1 MNKFLFLISI
11 ISLSF
16 TSIGQ
21 NISEDSIYFERAN
34 SYRTYKVWTPEDYDP
49 SQKYIPIYCL
59 DASLLFNVTWANAEI
74 LSWAEIGE
82 IPPVIVVGVFFDQRN
97 DDMTINWENG
107 SLGPQ
112 GIAFKEFLFN
122 DVHEEVSSSYNVSYY
137 SVVVGHSNSSTYIQD
152 LLLDDET
159 PFSGY
164 IGMSQY
170 EIPTLYKEFNK
181 DHSEKD
187 YVFTS
192 ASEDAPFRYESGFK
206 LEQYLDSIQ
215 PLNLNYTHLAIEGA
229 DHISMVNW
237 TIANALERLF
247 APYNSF
253 LSDSIDFDSVQVSPL
268 TLTEN
273 ILKRRDE
280 KYGTGMTWGWNELNF
295 LYDAQIAMKDSIGIS
310 VSTMKYAELFPEYHD
325 EYFLEGQILEQ
336 MGAYHTA
343 EKSYLTHFE
352 VFEEPGEWSFKR
364 IIWLYAFKLNR
375 VEEAMIWCDKAIE
388 NLGLE
393 TFVELRKELEELD

>member
-1 MNKFLFLISI
+1 M
-11 ISLSF
+11 
-16 TSIGQ
+16 
-21 NISEDSIYFERAN
+21 
-34 SYRTYKVWTPEDYDP
+34 
-49 SQKYIPIYCL
+49 
-59 DASLLFNVTWANAEI
+59 
-74 LSWAEIGE
+74 
-82 IPPVIVVGVFFDQRN
+82 
-97 DDMTINWENG
+97 
-107 SLGPQ
+107 
-112 GIAFKEFLFN
+112 
-122 DVHEEVSSSYNVSYY
+122 
-137 SVVVGHSNSSTYIQD
+137 
-152 LLLDDET
+152 
-159 PFSGY
+159 
-164 IGMSQY
+164 
-170 EIPTLYKEFNK
+170 
-181 DHSEKD
+181 
-187 YVFTS
+187 
-192 ASEDAPFRYESGFK
+192 
-206 LEQYLDSIQ
+206 
-215 PLNLNYTHLAIEGA
+215 
-229 DHISMVNW
+229 
-237 TIANALERLF
+237 
-247 APYNSF
+247 
-253 LSDSIDFDSVQVSPL
+253 SDSIDFDSVQVSPL